1 MPLQKRGSSFKQ
13 MGFHLESNGADGFFE
28 YDRNTNNRHPES
40 LFWISENPKS
50 DKLAVRRN
58 TAIMVQ
64 KPPQIRIDF
73 NQPAQ
78 SPLSPL
84 HFDWDFNENSA
95 SGGVEE
101 SVGDH
106 GDANTSNLTKVQST
120 PIGDN
125 NGSLSKSISKSKSC
139 VSLGDGDGD
148 AHSLPLVTTSINN
161 NQHHNRQPR
170 YHYFPQTLAPP
181 KVNSGDAQV
190 ATQAQTCRYR
200 CRTAAGVVFSEKES
214 PQQAQGKFNLR
225 LHSEK
230 REAQATS
237 SDQLM
242 EVKGSTIN
250 LFHNP
255 KNTSSL
261 LFNHLINDKGNPTP
275 TITSSIPDIS
285 NIPIIPDSTNT
296 SKKLIRSTKSYDRF
310 LPKSSKDKSFF
321 HFYHH
326 QNQHLQPSQEPSPS
340 AQEPP
345 QEPSQQPPQPPH
357 HHQNKKSISTSASC
371 SNLKSM
377 VEFTDNV
384 EQLIRETDEAFLAV
398 GFALGDAKDAT
409 RGFQQ
414 FNSSKVSKITGMGM
428 GMGMNNM
435 NMDNMDMNMNNMNN
449 MNNTIITRSIGN
461 KSIARTNSISK
472 RNQMQNSNSLKERP
486 LSIGLSGK
494 SPVPKSIINSKAKKS
509 NSPKQKKIT
518 VSDKASRK
526 TLPHPHSSAR
536 WNLGDVTASMADVF
550 KGKFT
555 RLEADEM
562 LTPDRLQQLEEK
574 VEKAKLE
581 NERKASLENA
591 QIEAARNVEAVKDV
605 DGVTSMEKSHKRDGD
620 KMLDTNIISSSD
632 NSNKVSPTEP
642 FHFESL
648 LPRINNDKT
657 SSSPQITSSS
667 SPRPST
673 STDPSESS
681 EKDQKAAR
689 KPLPDLLDPDY
700 DEIDAIEIEQ
710 AFEDFHFPS
719 PPRDSPHSPPRLPRS
734 RSNTG
739 MTNLLPTIPEIS
751 PLNIISP
758 RTPKRTFS
766 QDSDYSQ
773 DSSTSSVDY
782 IQLPSTPYT
791 LTSPLFRHGPIRLE
805 HVYHRH
811 NRDSV
816 SAPDLE
822 EALDWTAFQMAIS
835 GTMDD
840 GTIGASEES
849 IWEADE
855 AEIDSIFDWWS
866 GFGYPGIGRLV
877 KEAPISRRKRGKSL
891 AANDA
896 EKCPRK
902 NKEGRDNR
910 ATTIGLGLGFGLPP
924 GNHSGR
930 PKTPEYK
937 GGLWVETIRNSAP
950 QVVEPGSTLGARR
963 DAMMKMRVP
972 EPKIDDDDD
981 NDSLPP
987 SPINLVKIKDEYIPM
1002 GYNLGHDLGDFLNWE
1017 TYHVQSLFGED
1028 EGRSYM

>member
-1 MPLQKRGSSFKQ
+1 
-13 MGFHLESNGADGFFE
+13 
-28 YDRNTNNRHPES
+28 
-40 LFWISENPKS
+40 
-50 DKLAVRRN
+50 
-58 TAIMVQ
+58 MV
-64 KPPQIRIDF
+64 D
-73 NQPAQ
+73 
-78 SPLSPL
+78 
-84 HFDWDFNENSA
+84 
-95 SGGVEE
+95 
-101 SVGDH
+101 
-106 GDANTSNLTKVQST
+106 
-120 PIGDN
+120 
-125 NGSLSKSISKSKSC
+125 
-139 VSLGDGDGD
+139 
-148 AHSLPLVTTSINN
+148 
-161 NQHHNRQPR
+161 
-170 YHYFPQTLAPP
+170 
-181 KVNSGDAQV
+181 
-190 ATQAQTCRYR
+190 
-200 CRTAAGVVFSEKES
+200 
-214 PQQAQGKFNLR
+214 
-225 LHSEK
+225 
-230 REAQATS
+230 
-237 SDQLM
+237 
-242 EVKGSTIN
+242 
-250 LFHNP
+250 
-255 KNTSSL
+255 
-261 LFNHLINDKGNPTP
+261 
-275 TITSSIPDIS
+275 
-285 NIPIIPDSTNT
+285 
-296 SKKLIRSTKSYDRF
+296 
-310 LPKSSKDKSFF
+310 
-321 HFYHH
+321 
-326 QNQHLQPSQEPSPS
+326 
-340 AQEPP
+340 
-345 QEPSQQPPQPPH
+345 
-357 HHQNKKSISTSASC
+357 
-371 SNLKSM
+371 
-377 VEFTDNV
+377 FTDNV
-384 EQLIRETDEAFLAV
+384 EQLIRETDEAFQAA
-398 GFALGDAKDAT
+398 GFALGDAKAAT

-414 FNSSKVSKITGMGM
+414 VNSSNKVSKITGMGM
-428 GMGMNNM
+428 NTNSMNNL
-435 NMDNMDMNMNNMNN
+435 NNP
-449 MNNTIITRSIGN
+449 TITRQNRSIGN

-509 NSPKQKKIT
+509 NAPKQKKIT

-526 TLPHPHSSAR
+526 SLPHPHSSAR

-574 VEKAKLE
+574 AEKAKLE

-591 QIEAARNVEAVKDV
+591 QIEAARIVETVKDV
-605 DGVTSMEKSHKRDGD
+605 DGISSMENSHKRDGI
-620 KMLDTNIISSSD
+620 KTLDTNITSSLSD
-632 NSNKVSPTEP
+632 NSNKISPTEP
-642 FHFESL
+642 FHLENL
-648 LPRINNDKT
+648 LPRINNGKT
-657 SSSPQITSSS
+657 SNSPQTTNSS

-673 STDPSESS
+673 STDTSESS
-681 EKDQKAAR
+681 EKEPKAAR
-689 KPLPDLLDPDY
+689 KPLPDLPDSDY
-700 DEIDAIEIEQ
+700 DEIDALEIEQ
-710 AFEDFHFPS
+710 AFEDLHFPS
-719 PPRDSPHSPPRLPRS
+719 PPRDPPHSPPRLLRS

-751 PLNIISP
+751 PLNMISP

-766 QDSDYSQ
+766 QDSDYSE

-805 HVYHRH
+805 HAYHRH
-811 NRDSV
+811 NRDSI
-816 SAPDLE
+816 SPPDLE

-910 ATTIGLGLGFGLPP
+910 ATTIGLGLGFGLPS

-950 QVVEPGSTLGARR
+950 QFVEPRSTLGARR
-963 DAMMKMRVP
+963 GTMLQMRVP
-972 EPKIDDDDD
+972 EPKIDDEDHDID

-1028 EGRSYM
+1028 EGRNCL

>member
-1 MPLQKRGSSFKQ
+1 MPLQKRGSNFKQ
-13 MGFHLESNGADGFFE
+13 MGFHLESNSADGFFE
-28 YDRNTNNRHPES
+28 YDRNTNNRQPES

-50 DKLAVRRN
+50 DKLEVRRN

-73 NQPAQ
+73 NQTAQ
-78 SPLSPL
+78 SPLSPF
-84 HFDWDFNENSA
+84 HFDWGFNENSA
-95 SGGVEE
+95 SGSVEE
-101 SVGDH
+101 SVGGH
-106 GDANTSNLTKVQST
+106 GNASTPNLTKVEST

-125 NGSLSKSISKSKSC
+125 NGSLSESISTSKSC
-139 VSLGDGDGD
+139 ASLED
-148 AHSLPLVTTSINN
+148 AHPLLPTPINDN

-181 KVNSGDAQV
+181 KVDSGDVQV
-190 ATQAQTCRYR
+190 ATQAQTCR
-200 CRTAAGVVFSEKES
+200 CRTDMVFSEK
-214 PQQAQGKFNLR
+214 LR

-242 EVKGSTIN
+242 EVEGSTIN

-261 LFNHLINDKGNPTP
+261 LFNHLNNDKGNPTP
-275 TITSSIPDIS
+275 TITSSIPNIS
-285 NIPIIPDSTNT
+285 MIPIIPTIPNT

-310 LPKSSKDKSFF
+310 ILKSKDKSFL

-326 QNQHLQPSQEPSPS
+326 QNQHLQQPP
-340 AQEPP
+340 PP
-345 QEPSQQPPQPPH
+345 QEPPEQPPQQPDH
-357 HHQNKKSISTSASC
+357 HHNKKSISTSASC
-371 SNLKSM
+371 SNLKNM
-377 VEFTDNV
+377 VEFTNNV
-384 EQLIRETDEAFLAV
+384 EQLIRETDEAFQAV
-398 GFALGDAKDAT
+398 GFALGDAKAAT

-414 FNSSKVSKITGMGM
+414 FDGSKASKITGMGM
-428 GMGMNNM
+428 NNM
-435 NMDNMDMNMNNMNN
+435 NDMNN
-449 MNNTIITRSIGN
+449 MNNTIIARQNRSIGN

-472 RNQMQNSNSLKERP
+472 RNQMQNSNSWKERP
-486 LSIGLSGK
+486 LSTGLSGK

-509 NSPKQKKIT
+509 NSPKPKKNT
-518 VSDKASRK
+518 TSEKVSRK
-526 TLPHPHSSAR
+526 SLPHPHSSAR

-574 VEKAKLE
+574 AEKAKLE

-591 QIEAARNVEAVKDV
+591 QIEAARNAESVKDA
-605 DGVTSMEKSHKRDGD
+605 DGITSMEKSHKRDGD
-620 KMLDTNIISSSD
+620 KTLETNIISSD
-632 NSNKVSPTEP
+632 NSNIGSPTEP
-642 FHFESL
+642 FHLENL
-648 LPRINNDKT
+648 LPRINNEKK
-657 SSSPQITSSS
+657 SNSPQVVSSS

-673 STDPSESS
+673 SADTSEPSA
-681 EKDQKAAR
+681 KDQQAAR
-689 KPLPDLLDPDY
+689 KPLPDLPNPDY
-700 DEIDAIEIEQ
+700 AEIDAIEQ
-710 AFEDFHFPS
+710 AFEDLHFPS

-739 MTNLLPTIPEIS
+739 MTSLLPTIPEIS

-773 DSSTSSVDY
+773 DSSTSSIDY

-811 NRDSV
+811 NRDSA

-840 GTIGASEES
+840 GTLGASEES

-877 KEAPISRRKRGKSL
+877 KEAPTSRRKRGKSL
-891 AANDA
+891 VATDA

-902 NKEGRDNR
+902 HKEGRDNR
-910 ATTIGLGLGFGLPP
+910 ATTIGLGFGFGIP
-924 GNHSGR
+924 SGKNSSR

-937 GGLWVETIRNSAP
+937 GGLWVETIHNSAP
-950 QVVEPGSTLGARR
+950 QVVEPGPTLGARR
-963 DAMMKMRVP
+963 DAVLKMRVP
-972 EPKIDDDDD
+972 EPKIDDDDDD

-1028 EGRSYM
+1028 EGRNYM